1 MNEYYK
7 ILWGNIMFEFLKD
20 KWKEKAVIRNREIKE
35 LKKRIKEL
43 ENSRNNW
50 KDKASKLNI
59 ENKKIL
65 IELKKN

>member
-1 MNEYYK
+1 MRQ
-7 ILWGNIMFEFLKD
+7 NIMFEFLKD
-20 KWKEKAVIRNREIKE
+20 KWKDKAVIRNKEIKE